1 MLIEFS
7 VTNFRSFRERQTLSM
22 VAGRLSEH
30 AETHSFDS
38 GLVGFDRLLAT
49 TVLYGPNASGKTNL
63 MRALQTMQQA
73 VVNPATPNLALN
85 SWRTAFK
92 LDATSQVAPTAF
104 EVTFVQSGVRYEY
117 GFEVDDE
124 RIVSEWLI
132 EYVNPRGR
140 TLFER
145 TYDQKKKDYGWQF
158 SSFLKG
164 QRAVWKETTRPNALF
179 LSVAVQL
186 NSHQLAPIFQWFSTK
201 LFVIVGPTGLN
212 VSLTQKLL
220 EHPNGKAKLL
230 SFLQEADFNISDVQ
244 VVRQQVTPGAII
256 MPGAMSVEQG
266 PEGTWALHVTFSHSK
281 LDGGEPVALNYS
293 EESHGTQVLFQAAGA
308 WLNVLENGEVILFDE
323 LEKSLH
329 PLLIRYLVEQFHS
342 TLSNP
347 RHAQL
352 IFSTHNTSLL
362 DMDLF
367 RRDQIWFVERG
378 QKSASRLYPL
388 TKFKPR
394 QGEALERGYLHGRY
408 GALPVID
415 GLAV

>member
-22 VAGRLSEH
+22 VASRLSEH

-73 VVNPATPNLALN
+73 VINPAMPNLALK
-85 SWRTAFK
+85 SWRMPFK

-104 EVTFVQSGVRYEY
+104 EITFIQNDVRYEY
-117 GFEVDDE
+117 GFEVDGE

-145 TYDQKKKDYGWQF
+145 TYNLEKKDYDWQF
-158 SSFLKG
+158 STFLKG
-164 QRAVWKETTRPNALF
+164 QRTVWKETTRPNALF

-201 LFVIVGPTGLN
+201 LSVIVAPTLLN
-212 VSLTQKLL
+212 VSLTPKLL
-220 EHPNGKAKLL
+220 EQPDGKAKLL
-230 SFLQEADFNISDVQ
+230 SLLQEADFNISDVK
-244 VVRQQVTPGAII
+244 VVRQQITPGTVV
-256 MPGAMSVEQG
+256 MPGAMVVEQG
-266 PEGTWALHVTFSHSK
+266 PEGTWATHVTFSHSNV
-281 LDGGEPVALNYS
+281 DGGEPVAFDYS

-308 WLNVLENGEVILFDE
+308 WLNVLEKGEVILFDE
-323 LEKSLH
+323 LETSLH
-329 PLLIRYLVEQFHS
+329 PLLIRYFVEQFHS
-342 TLSNP
+342 TSSNP

-378 QKSASRLYPL
+378 RKSASRLYPL

-394 QGEALERGYLHGRY
+394 QGEALERGYLRGRY

>member
-73 VVNPATPNLALN
+73 VVNPAMPNLALK
-85 SWRTAFK
+85 SWRMPFK
-92 LDATSQVAPTAF
+92 LDATSQAAPTAF
-104 EVTFVQSGVRYEY
+104 EITFVQSGVRYEY
-117 GFEVDDE
+117 GFELDDE
-124 RIVSEWLI
+124 RVVLEWLI

-145 TYDQKKKDYGWQF
+145 TYDLEKKDYNWQF
-158 SSFLKG
+158 STFLKG
-164 QRAVWKETTRPNALF
+164 QRTAWKETTRPNALF

-201 LFVIVGPTGLN
+201 LSVIVAPTSLN
-212 VSLTQKLL
+212 VSLTPKLL
-220 EHPNGKAKLL
+220 EQPDGKAKLL
-230 SFLQEADFNISDVQ
+230 SLLQEADFNISDVQ
-244 VVRQQVTPGAII
+244 VVRQQVAIITPGA
-256 MPGAMSVEQG
+256 MVVEQG
-266 PEGTWALHVTFSHSK
+266 PEGTWATHVTFSHSK
-281 LDGGEPVALNYS
+281 LDGGEPVALDYS

-308 WLNVLENGEVILFDE
+308 WLNVLEKGEVILFDE
-323 LEKSLH
+323 LETSLH
-329 PLLIRYLVEQFHS
+329 PLLIRYLVAQFHS
-342 TLSNP
+342 TSSNP
-347 RHAQL
+347 HHAQL

-378 QKSASRLYPL
+378 RESASRLYPL

-415 GLAV
+415 GFAV

>member
-73 VVNPATPNLALN
+73 IVNSATLNLALKD
-85 SWRTAFK
+85 WRMPFK

-104 EVTFVQSGVRYEY
+104 EITFVQGGVRYGY

-124 RIVSEWLI
+124 RVVLEWLI

-145 TYDQKKKDYGWQF
+145 AYDPKKKDYDWQF
-158 SSFLKG
+158 STFLKG
-164 QRAVWKETTRPNALF
+164 QRTVWKEATRPNALF

-186 NSHQLAPIFQWFSTK
+186 NSRQLAPIFQWFSTK
-201 LFVIVGPTGLN
+201 LSVIVGPTSLN
-212 VSLTQKLL
+212 ASLTPRLL
-220 EHPNGKAKLL
+220 ERPDGKAKLL
-230 SFLQEADFNISDVQ
+230 SLLQEADFNISDVQ
-244 VVRQQVTPGAII
+244 VVRHQVAPGAVV
-256 MPGAMSVEQG
+256 MPGAMAVEQG
-266 PEGTWALHVTFSHSK
+266 PEGMWALRVTFSHSK
-281 LDGGEPVALNYS
+281 LDGGEPVALDYS

-308 WLNVLENGEVILFDE
+308 WLKVLEEGEVILFDE
-323 LEKSLH
+323 LETSLH

-342 TLSNP
+342 TSTNP

-378 QKSASRLYPL
+378 RKSASRLYPL
-388 TKFKPR
+388 TQFKPR
-394 QGEALERGYLHGRY
+394 QGEALERGYLRGRY

-415 GLAV
+415 GFAV